1 MTETL
6 CLVMPAAALAA
17 PTPSRTGRRGVSGAQ
32 DDRFRARDAQ
42 DDRIRARDARDAA
55 TSLALSEMR
64 LREVEARARERA
76 DPSNEAIVA
85 RARELMAGS
94 GGTLNAIE
102 AVHRAR
108 AEAGLARPRGPSDA
122 DIVAGARRL
131 MAESGGTLN
140 VIAAVHRVRAE
151 AATLASRGANAR
163 ESQAWERRQAQ
174 HERVAETMEDTAFA
188 LERRLM
194 ARARALIAAAR
205 RAMATIPCRPA
216 SSPFAPGRRWR
227 RSARSTT
234 RSRTMDRPGASCRAR
249 GRAGRRAESNEWPAG
264 ARKPRRGQW
273 AREIAGRPTAVSDK
287 ERARFRVKGKRSR

>member
-1 MTETL
+1 MTETV

-32 DDRFRARDAQ
+32 ETRG
-42 DDRIRARDARDAA
+42 AA

-108 AEAGLARPRGPSDA
+108 AEAGLARPRGPNDA

-131 MAESGGTLN
+131 MAESGGTMN
-140 VIAAVHRVRAE
+140 VIAAVHRVRPPPRKTPPAGQ
-151 AATLASRGANAR
+151 TRLAGGLR
-163 ESQAWERRQAQ
+163 
-174 HERVAETMEDTAFA
+174 
-188 LERRLM
+188 
-194 ARARALIAAAR
+194 
-205 RAMATIPCRPA
+205 A
-216 SSPFAPGRRWR
+216 SSGLDATQAVTLVR
-227 RSARSTT
+227 
-234 RSRTMDRPGASCRAR
+234 D
-249 GRAGRRAESNEWPAG
+249 AG
-264 ARKPRRGQW
+264 
-273 AREIAGRPTAVSDK
+273 
-287 ERARFRVKGKRSR
+287 